1 MRSVR
6 VILRTA
12 TALALLSVGA
22 CGDPT
27 SSDALYDE
35 AAVTLDVAA
44 SAGDAVATMLVTMA
58 GNEAF
63 AGGSPELDATAAPS
77 TTVNVSRSRSCY
89 DAAGA
94 PVNNCMP
101 FSSVRMIVTALTMD
115 GTRSATRTNDAGAT
129 VSWTGAIH
137 RTSND
142 TVRRIFTNA
151 TESAR
156 VHTDVAVG
164 NDTTTFTDGSFTRK
178 LAEAVRDSVKSLT
191 FALPR
196 SSNPYPVSGSIVRRV
211 TAHVEIAKE
220 NRTASRDFTRRI
232 EVIFPADV
240 QGNVVLK
247 IDAKTC
253 QLNLVTRAVT
263 NCQ

>member
-1 MRSVR
+1 M
-6 VILRTA
+6 LPAA
-12 TALALLSVGA
+12 TAFAVLTLGA

-27 SSDALYDE
+27 ASDALYDE

-44 SAGDAVATMLVTMA
+44 SAGDAVATMLVMMA

-63 AGGSPELDATAAPS
+63 AGGDAELAATAAPS
-77 TTVNVSRSRSCY
+77 TTVGVSRSRSCY

-94 PVNNCMP
+94 PVTNCMP

-115 GTRSATRTNDAGAT
+115 GTRSSTRTNDAGAT
-129 VSWTGAIH
+129 VTWTGAIH

-142 TVRRIFTNA
+142 TVRRIFDNG
-151 TESAR
+151 TETAR

-164 NDTTTFTDGSFTRK
+164 NDTTSFTDGSFTRK
-178 LAEAVRDSVKSLT
+178 LAEAIRDSVKSLT

-211 TAHVEIAKE
+211 TAHVEITKDGRSA
-220 NRTASRDFTRRI
+220 TRDISRRI
-232 EVIFPADV
+232 EVLFPADV